1 MSASIMVFYKSL
13 KTNVCPTFYVNDTR
27 IEHVW
32 VGSIHWLCDTKWCVM
47 MHLFVLTSSFEEYMQ
62 EKIWSEKSSRN
73 LLKGLR
79 FSFLEVIVLVFI
91 AALFGICINRSLF
104 GESKYMRHT
113 NVLGFFIKAHLD
125 TRDTVIFLTT
135 LCQKTI

>member
-1 MSASIMVFYKSL
+1 MSRKYTLVMWYEI
-13 KTNVCPTFYVNDTR
+13 
-27 IEHVW
+27 I
-32 VGSIHWLCDTKWCVM
+32 CVM

-62 EKIWSEKSSRN
+62 EEIWSEKSSRN

-135 LCQKTI
+135 LCQKTSNFDVLGRKLVYMFTACLREHKRVTTF